1 MLQSDVA
8 KTERLFQFAY
18 LLISLSLWL
27 VSPLFV
33 WFLFV
38 TDLINSLVRIGS
50 TTSPPLSANNSVIM
64 TSLTSVY
71 FVTIFASIFC
81 NSMIILIIRTRHF
94 LTSVTNYLILNQA
107 YADLIITF
115 TTMLG
120 MLGDDLF
127 FKKWFGGDWG
137 PHLCRPLVW
146 LNFPAEYCSIWSLVA
161 IALWPL
167 FCRGPSVTFV
177 FRIAPYYVCRYCDLV
192 VVYLFCSWHDF
203 HGKTSFRGRNWL
215 RFALL
220 TFPSCP
226 QATYQASVFWCS
238 ISPCPFWP
246 WRFCIQSCAHVCC
259 LEKCLEVKLVRMR
272 GTRKP

>member
-38 TDLINSLVRIGS
+38 TDLINSLVRIGN

-94 LTSVTNYLILNQA
+94 LKFVTSYLILNQA

-115 TTMLG
+115 TIMLS
-120 MLGDDLF
+120 MLRNDL
-127 FKKWFGGDWG
+127 
-137 PHLCRPLVW
+137 
-146 LNFPAEYCSIWSLVA
+146 
-161 IALWPL
+161 
-167 FCRGPSVTFV
+167 
-177 FRIAPYYVCRYCDLV
+177 
-192 VVYLFCSWHDF
+192 
-203 HGKTSFRGRNWL
+203 
-215 RFALL
+215 
-220 TFPSCP
+220 FPSCP

-238 ISPCPFWP
+238 ISPYPFWP

-259 LEKCLEVKLVRMR
+259 LEKCLEMKLVRMR

>member
-38 TDLINSLVRIGS
+38 TYLINSLVRIGN

-94 LTSVTNYLILNQA
+94 LKFLTNYLILNQA

-115 TTMLG
+115 TIMLG

-137 PHLCRPLVW
+137 LHLCRPLVW

-161 IALWPL
+161 FDRYFAGARPL
-167 FCRGPSVTFV
+167 HLSPVLFHITFV
-177 FRIAPYYVCRYCDLV
+177 VTVIWKWSIFSVPGMMSMAKQVFVEGTGYVLRYWLFPV
-192 VVYLFCSWHDF
+192 VRKQHIRLLCFGVQFLRARFGHD
-203 HGKTSFRGRNWL
+203 G
-215 RFALL
+215 FAFNRVL
-220 TFPSCP
+220 TF
-226 QATYQASVFWCS
+226 F
-238 ISPCPFWP
+238 
-246 WRFCIQSCAHVCC
+246 C
-259 LEKCLEVKLVRMR
+259 LEKRLEMKLVRMR

>member
-38 TDLINSLVRIGS
+38 TDLINSLVRIGN

-94 LTSVTNYLILNQA
+94 LKFVTNYLILNQA

-115 TTMLG
+115 TIMLG

-137 PHLCRPLVW
+137 LHLCRPLVW

-161 IALWPL
+161 FDRYFAGALPL
-167 FCRGPSVTFV
+167 HLSPVLFHITFV
-177 FRIAPYYVCRYCDLV
+177 VTVIWKWSIFSVPGMMSMAKQVFVEGTGYVLRYWLFPV
-192 VVYLFCSWHDF
+192 VCKQHIRLLCFGVQFLRARFGHD
-203 HGKTSFRGRNWL
+203 G
-215 RFALL
+215 FAFNRVL
-220 TFPSCP
+220 TF
-226 QATYQASVFWCS
+226 F
-238 ISPCPFWP
+238 
-246 WRFCIQSCAHVCC
+246 C
-259 LEKCLEVKLVRMR
+259 LEKRLEMKLVRMR

>member
-38 TDLINSLVRIGS
+38 TDLINSLVRIGN

-94 LTSVTNYLILNQA
+94 LKFVTNYLILNQA

-115 TTMLG
+115 TIMLG

-137 PHLCRPLVW
+137 LHLCRPLVW

-161 IALWPL
+161 FDRYFAGARPL
-167 FCRGPSVTFV
+167 HLSPVLFHITFV
-177 FRIAPYYVCRYCDLV
+177 VTVIWKWSIFSVPSMMSMAKQVFVEGTGYVLRYWLFPV
-192 VVYLFCSWHDF
+192 VRKQHIRLLCFGVQFLRARFGHD
-203 HGKTSFRGRNWL
+203 G
-215 RFALL
+215 FAFNRVL
-220 TFPSCP
+220 TF
-226 QATYQASVFWCS
+226 F
-238 ISPCPFWP
+238 
-246 WRFCIQSCAHVCC
+246 C
-259 LEKCLEVKLVRMR
+259 LEKRLEMKLVRMR

>member
-38 TDLINSLVRIGS
+38 TDLIYSLFRIGN

-137 PHLCRPLVW
+137 LHLCRPLVW

-161 IALWPL
+161 IAFDRYFAGARPL
-167 FCRGPSVTFV
+167 HLSSVLLHITFV
-177 FRIAPYYVCRYCDLV
+177 VTVI
-192 VVYLFCSWHDF
+192 W
-203 HGKTSFRGRNWL
+203 
-215 RFALL
+215 
-220 TFPSCP
+220 
-226 QATYQASVFWCS
+226 
-238 ISPCPFWP
+238 
-246 WRFCIQSCAHVCC
+246 
-259 LEKCLEVKLVRMR
+259 
-272 GTRKP
+272 

>member
-27 VSPLFV
+27 VSPLCV

-38 TDLINSLVRIGS
+38 TDLINSLVRIGN

-94 LTSVTNYLILNQA
+94 LKFVTNYLILNQA

-115 TTMLG
+115 TIMLG

-137 PHLCRPLVW
+137 LHLCRPHLE
-146 LNFPAEYCSIWSLVA
+146 PRCRC
-161 IALWPL
+161 LWPL

-177 FRIAPYYVCRYCDLV
+177 SRIAPYYVCRYCDLV

-238 ISPCPFWP
+238 IFPCPFWP
-246 WRFCIQSCAHVCC
+246 WRFCIQSCAHVF
-259 LEKCLEVKLVRMR
+259 LSREA
-272 GTRKP
+272 P

>member
-1 MLQSDVA
+1 MLQNDVA

-38 TDLINSLVRIGS
+38 TDLINSLVRIGN

-94 LTSVTNYLILNQA
+94 LKFVTSYLILNQA

-115 TTMLG
+115 TIMLS
-120 MLGDDLF
+120 MLGDDL
-127 FKKWFGGDWG
+127 
-137 PHLCRPLVW
+137 
-146 LNFPAEYCSIWSLVA
+146 
-161 IALWPL
+161 
-167 FCRGPSVTFV
+167 
-177 FRIAPYYVCRYCDLV
+177 
-192 VVYLFCSWHDF
+192 
-203 HGKTSFRGRNWL
+203 
-215 RFALL
+215 
-220 TFPSCP
+220 FPSCP

-246 WRFCIQSCAHVCC
+246 WRFCIQSCAHVFLSREAPWDEAGQNARHAEAVKTAKKITLMIIVAVLFTLCWC
-259 LEKCLEVKLVRMR
+259 PFFVFVGLNSVHKIVLQYAAFKFIVWLANAYSAINPFIYLLFDEKFRN
-272 GTRKP
+272 